1 MHAHLASLGAGSHSG
16 SGQPSSIIVVQVG
29 SIQQE
34 EGTTPFIAL
43 AEGVIPE
50 TAARILA
57 AELVVQIFER
67 YPSPTGTYGDIPIGR
82 E

>member
-1 MHAHLASLGAGSHSG
+1 MARTYSHSV
-16 SGQPSSIIVVQVG
+16 SCPLINILQVSSV
-29 SIQQE
+29 QQE

-43 AEGVIPE
+43 AEGIIPE
-50 TAARILA
+50 TAARSLA

-67 YPSPTGTYGDIPIGR
+67 YPSPTGTYGEIPIGR